1 MGDHQKFLSLWFSI
15 NDHYISKGNKFIFE
29 NAWSDGIEVET
40 IELFWVKLIVMN
52 ISEAVVIVW

>member
-40 IELFWVKLIVMN
+40 FELFWVNKADFH
-52 ISEAVVIVW
+52 EP